1 MEQINN
7 IELADENIYPDES
20 VLQKVLGASYP
31 SYCDLHKLFGSYDM
45 THEWR
50 YYRDG
55 KAWLCKVQKKK
66 RTIIW
71 LSAWKGYIKATIYLP
86 EKHTDGLYCLEIE
99 EETRRRLKDTKHVG
113 KSIPCMFEIKNS
125 EVLKDLETVMKYK
138 IATR

>member
-31 SYCDLHKLFGSYDM
+31 SYCDLLKLFGSYDM

-71 LSAWKGYIKATIYLP
+71 LSAWKGYIKATIYFP
-86 EKHTDGLYCLEIE
+86 EKHTDGLYHLEIE

-113 KSIPCMFEIKNS
+113 KSLPCMFEIKHS